1 MTSKTTF
8 LEGWFWFKFNVLG
21 LVLDMVLKF
30 YTSVAKRLKLKVRKF
45 WWLIPAFVEIKG
57 EKLVGGHFNPYPPFL
72 NGINWIKQHP
82 LRERKCKFKIDKIT
96 YSKHSVELCIT
107 LPKISLQCILIKR
120 RDFNNLTECI
130 VAEIIFNNKKCFFT
144 CICMSPLFQNHDQ
157 LGSFSFD
164 VRDSRPTCFVMFGDF
179 NANSQNGFRETM
191 SNSWSKN
198 RYLNCRLQSAY

>member
-30 YTSVAKRLKLKVRKF
+30 YISVAKRLKLKVRKF

-96 YSKHSVELCIT
+96 YSKS
-107 LPKISLQCILIKR
+107 QCRTVYYVTKNKPSMYPYKR
-120 RDFNNLTECI
+120 KWFYQSNRMYSCRNNI
-130 VAEIIFNNKKCFFT
+130 
-144 CICMSPLFQNHDQ
+144 
-157 LGSFSFD
+157 
-164 VRDSRPTCFVMFGDF
+164 
-179 NANSQNGFRETM
+179 
-191 SNSWSKN
+191 
-198 RYLNCRLQSAY
+198 